1 MRRCWSDNALR
12 ELLAHA
18 LLGFSFL
25 VSVISPPL
33 PAQHVPANSASPASL
48 RKAAGLFREGNYQEA
63 RRELLQ
69 LVRDH
74 PDFAEA
80 FTLLGVTEIQLRDY
94 SAAGTS
100 LRKALKLNP
109 RSTDASYNLGVLS
122 LKENQPKQA
131 ITYFEQA
138 SKTGPFSP
146 ELAVNL
152 VRAHL
157 DAGDRDEA
165 LKLAAHG
172 QAAFA
177 DSPAFELA
185 LGKTLLNHGMP
196 SEAVTSLKRA
206 DSLAPAQPEILLP
219 LADACLQLPDQACAT
234 DALLKAKDSSG
245 NTAEFHFLTGKA
257 ALLSHR
263 DDEGIREIEAAVKM
277 EPKNI
282 DYLITLARY
291 HQKLGFQDK
300 AIAEF
305 TEARKLDSSL
315 SEAPY
320 GLAVSYFIQDDFV
333 RTIEFS
339 NKAIQLNPQFD
350 RAIFLLAISKFAK
363 SQFDEAH
370 ELLAKAAK
378 LQPSNAYYRCF
389 EGMVSLATDE
399 TSQAIASLRESIGLQ
414 PSYALAHYQL
424 GRALVRLRNYP
435 DARIE
440 LERAV
445 SLQPDLG
452 EAYYQLGLVYRRLG
466 EQAKS
471 AEALASFK
479 QFRAAEQSERAE
491 ILRQA
496 QQNIQGKR

>member
-1 MRRCWSDNALR
+1 LLPNKFSIDWAGRFLVGSCVLLSFIALALFAKALPAGSTITVALR
-12 ELLAHA
+12 
-18 LLGFSFL
+18 
-25 VSVISPPL
+25 
-33 PAQHVPANSASPASL
+33 N
-48 RKAAGLFREGNYQEA
+48 AAGLFREGKYQEA

-69 LVRDH
+69 VVRNH
-74 PDFAEA
+74 PDSAEA

-94 SAAGTS
+94 SAAETS
-100 LRKALKLNP
+100 LSHALKLNP
-109 RSTDASYNLGVLS
+109 RSADASYNLGVLS
-122 LKENQPKQA
+122 LEQNHAKQA

-165 LKLAAHG
+165 LKVLGHG
-172 QAAFA
+172 QTAFA

-185 LGKTLLNHGMP
+185 LGKTLLAHDMP
-196 SEAVTSLKRA
+196 SEAVTSFKRA
-206 DSLAPAQPEILLP
+206 DSLAPQQPEILLP
-219 LADACLQLPDQACAT
+219 LAEACLQLPDISCAN
-234 DALLKAKDSSG
+234 DALLKVEEKSA
-245 NTAEFHFLTGKA
+245 NTAEFHFLSGKA
-257 ALLSHR
+257 ALLSKR
-263 DDEGIREIEAAVKM
+263 DDEGIREIEAAVKL
-277 EPKNI
+277 EPRNI

-305 TEARKLDSSL
+305 TEAGKLDSTL
-315 SEAPY
+315 AQAPY
-320 GLAVSYFIQDDFV
+320 GLAVSYFIQDDFT

-370 ELLAKAAK
+370 ELLAKASK

-389 EGMVSLATDE
+389 QGMVSLATDQTPE
-399 TSQAIASLRESIGLQ
+399 AIASLRESIRLQ

-440 LERAV
+440 LEHAV

-479 QFRAAEQSERAE
+479 RFRAAEQSERAE

-496 QQNIQGKR
+496 QQNIQGRP